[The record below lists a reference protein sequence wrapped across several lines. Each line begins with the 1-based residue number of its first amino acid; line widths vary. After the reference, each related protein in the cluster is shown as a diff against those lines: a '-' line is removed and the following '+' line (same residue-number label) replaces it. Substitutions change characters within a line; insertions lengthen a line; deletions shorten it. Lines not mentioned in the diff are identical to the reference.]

1 MAPRRRDLEGPARH
15 RLADHVREIG
25 SALGRGGAGLLRRAV
40 PGFGACVIAGR
51 FLAREGGRRL
61 AEGTDRDHPDAGHQA
76 RLVPVVER
84 SDDPRNPKVP
94 REDRLGEG
102 PADRTNGAVEREFP
116 RDDPPGQRLSR
127 QDALGG
133 EHRQGDRQVEKGTV
147 LPQIGRRKVDG
158 DLPAGEGES
167 GIAHG
172 GTDPV
177 VAFPDRASG
186 EPHDGVG
193 GQPVGDVGLDFHGNR
208 VDPEHGEGQGANEQ
222 GRGPPGRCLIRSGID
237 RETTAEGERA
247 TRRSRAGAGEPRR
260 SPALRGDAPQG
271 SLFRYGDLAPE
282 PVRQAERLLP
292 RLRGERR
299 RAEAVP
305 VVQAEEAGGVLRKV
319 GT

>member
-1 MAPRRRDLEGPARH
+1 MR
-15 RLADHVREIG
+15 
-25 SALGRGGAGLLRRAV
+25 SGAGAPDPFAATSPRI
-40 PGFGACVIAGR
+40 GACVLAGR
-51 FLAREGGRRL
+51 FLAREDGRRL
-61 AEGTDRDHPDAGHQA
+61 AEGADRDHPDAGHQA

-84 SDDPRNPKVP
+84 SDDPRDPEVP

-102 PADRTNGAVEREFP
+102 AADRTNGAVEREFP
-116 RDDPPGQRLSR
+116 RDHPPGQRLSR
-127 QDALGG
+127 QDAFGAQ
-133 EHRQGDRQVEKGTV
+133 HRQGDRQVEKGAV
-147 LPQIGRRKVDG
+147 LPQIGRREVDG

-167 GIAHG
+167 GVAHG

-186 EPHDGVG
+186 EPDDGVG

-208 VDPEHGEGQGANEQ
+208 VDPEHGEGEGANEQ
-222 GRGPPGRCLIRSGID
+222 GGNLLGGVHSGRWTGV
-237 RETTAEGERA
+237 TAEETA
-247 TRRSRAGAGEPRR
+247 TGVPGKAAELRRPGAGDR
-260 SPALRGDAPQG
+260 
-271 SLFRYGDLAPE
+271 APE